1 MLAQGPGPGT
11 PGHALLHSVDEFVRA
26 LMSSDSDDQGKSWSS
41 LVKRVQNNDGATNM
55 PWLGLGQAAAAQ
67 VRLVGGAPM
76 QVSNRPRRAARPVAR
91 PLLHVGEA
99 AGLPTVLRPSEP
111 AQLQATGATL
121 NATPQL
127 HAQSFAHHERC
138 TMSLW
143 SRPFMNAIRMAR
155 SVRGRQ
161 SRPFRIGSI
170 CSGLGA
176 ESTVLRELQFGC
188 EEVFTCDIKESSI
201 RVILANRKPQH
212 HFLDLRSLVE
222 PQRSCKCAV
231 HGFAHC
237 STEASAIGHLDV
249 LSGGISCQPYSMCR
263 TGRRME
269 GLDIQHKDLWMAE
282 AWLGAVLRYRPALA
296 ILENVCGFAMMT
308 RVKSGSHMASCSP
321 LRAFL
326 HRLDV
331 VGLRS
336 DYSVKVYL
344 LRCQPFLP
352 QLRRRVYVQM
362 IRKVAGGDTATTLAE
377 RLIED
382 WRALLSQ

>member
-1 MLAQGPGPGT
+1 
-11 PGHALLHSVDEFVRA
+11 
-26 LMSSDSDDQGKSWSS
+26 MSSDSDDQGKSWSS
-41 LVKRVQNNDGATNM
+41 LVKRVQNNDGATNV
-55 PWLGLGQAAAAQ
+55 PERRESAHSGKQGLGQAAAAQ
-67 VRLVGGAPM
+67 VRLVGDAPM
-76 QVSNRPRRAARPVAR
+76 QFSNRPRRAARPVAR
-91 PLLHVGEA
+91 HLLHVGEA

-127 HAQSFAHHERC
+127 HAQPLHAPCSSVKSFAHHERC

-143 SRPFMNAIRMAR
+143 SRPITDAIRPAR

-161 SRPFRIGSI
+161 LRQLRIGSI

-201 RVILANRKPQH
+201 RNILANRKPQH
-212 HFLDLRSLVE
+212 RFLDLRSLVE

-269 GLDIQHKDLWMAE
+269 GLNIQHKDLWMAE
-282 AWLGAVLRYRPALA
+282 AWLGAVLRYRPGLA

-326 HRLDV
+326 HRLDE
-331 VGLRS
+331 VGLS
-336 DYSVKVYL
+336 HDYSVKVYL

-362 IRKVAGGDTATTLAE
+362 INKVAGGDTATTLAE